1 MARGGHLVLFI
12 NDIMAG
18 INRVSGKFPGLEI
31 VYTDTNLSS
40 KAAIWKRLG
49 VLT

>member
-1 MARGGHLVLFI
+1 MAWRGHLVLFI

-31 VYTDTNLSS
+31 VYVNTNLSP
-40 KAAIWKRLG
+40 KADTWKRLG
-49 VLT
+49 AFT

>member
-1 MARGGHLVLFI
+1 MAWGGHSAWFI

-31 VYTDTNLSS
+31 VFVNTNLSP
-40 KAAIWKRLG
+40 KADIWKRLG
-49 VLT
+49 VFT